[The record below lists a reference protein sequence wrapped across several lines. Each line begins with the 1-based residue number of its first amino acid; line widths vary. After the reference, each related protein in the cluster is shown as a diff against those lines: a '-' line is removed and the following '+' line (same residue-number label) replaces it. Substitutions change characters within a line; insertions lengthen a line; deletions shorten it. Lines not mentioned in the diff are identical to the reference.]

1 MRQGRR
7 LAWTVELDDAAIRE
21 LRKLGK
27 SASSSVLKY
36 LETRIATEE
45 DPRRFG
51 KALLGDKAGLWRY
64 RVADYRIICRVED
77 ERLIV
82 LVVRVGHR
90 KDVYD

>member
-1 MRQGRR
+1 M
-7 LAWTVELDDAAIRE
+7 AWKIELDASAIKE
-21 LRKLGK
+21 LKKLGK
-27 SASSSVLKY
+27 PAASSVLKY

-51 KALLGDKAGLWRY
+51 KALMGDKLGLWRY
-64 RVADYRIICRVED
+64 RVADYRIICRIED

-90 KDVYD
+90 KDVYE